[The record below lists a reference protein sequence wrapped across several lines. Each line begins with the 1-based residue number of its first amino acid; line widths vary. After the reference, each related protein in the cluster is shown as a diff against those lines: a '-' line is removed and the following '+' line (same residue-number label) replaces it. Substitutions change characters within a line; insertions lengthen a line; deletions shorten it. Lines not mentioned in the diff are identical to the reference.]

1 MEVSFKILF
10 LDIYE
15 QQKRLQPKHKRK
27 MLKVCLPLELKKMK
41 KKEEEE
47 EEE

>member
-1 MEVSFKILF
+1 MSN
-10 LDIYE
+10 
-15 QQKRLQPKHKRK
+15 KRDYSLNNKRK